1 MLLEL
6 SVNPLGRGRSISADV
21 ADLVKI
27 IDASGVDYRLTA
39 AGTILEGSWEQLMDV
54 ARKCHAEMRKKT
66 ERVVTF
72 MKVDDYAERTGRLTA
87 AVASVETKVGRPVK
101 K

>member
-6 SVNPLGRGRSISADV
+6 SVIPLGRGRSISADV

-27 IDASGVDYRLTA
+27 IDASGLDYRLTA
-39 AGTILEGSWEQLMDV
+39 AGTILEGTWDQLMDV
-54 ARKCHAEMRKKT
+54 AQKCHAEMRKKT

-72 MKVDDYAERTGRLTA
+72 MKLDDYAERTGRLTA
-87 AVASVETKVGRPVK
+87 AVASVEKKVGKTLK

>member
-6 SVNPLGRGRSISADV
+6 SVIPLGRGRSISADV
-21 ADLVKI
+21 ADLMRI
-27 IDASGVDYRLTA
+27 IDASGLDYRLTA
-39 AGTILEGSWEQLMDV
+39 AGTILEGNWDELMDV

-66 ERVVTF
+66 DRVITF

-87 AVASVETKVGRPVK
+87 AVASVETKAGMAVK

>member
-6 SVNPLGRGRSISADV
+6 SVIPLGRGRSISADI

-27 IDASGVDYRLTA
+27 IDTSGLDYRLTA
-39 AGTILEGSWEQLMDV
+39 AGTILEGSWEQLMDL
-54 ARKCHAEMRKKT
+54 AQKCHTEMRTKT

-72 MKVDDYAERTGRLTA
+72 MKVDDYAEHTGRLTA
-87 AVASVETKVGRPVK
+87 AVASVEKKVGKPLK

>member
-1 MLLEL
+1 M
-6 SVNPLGRGRSISADV
+6 VR
-21 ADLVKI
+21 I
-27 IDASGVDYRLTA
+27 IDSSGLDYRLTA
-39 AGTILEGSWEQLMDV
+39 AGTILEGNWEQAMDV
-54 ARKCHAEMRKKT
+54 VQKCHAEMRKRT

-87 AVASVETKVGRPVK
+87 AVASVETKFGRPVK